1 MLNIIKYSTKSWV
14 FGIVFLLFFL
24 ILSYGFIVFLNTRGF
39 SAAIDNVRTMGM
51 ELRKVLPDN
60 YYFSTQADP
69 EIKKYLDSSISDN
82 RWISSLNI
90 LVKGENTPY
99 FLYPS
104 EDRPDF
110 IKPPENHLTS
120 ISYNMDKFE
129 FRMFYPIETNNGFST
144 YLYIKGNIFY
154 FLKLTYMTK
163 IYVGLSLV
171 CFFFMGWYFLR
182 QYSRLQNMI
191 EMGRKTE
198 KILAEKS
205 GSDEIIAR
213 FARSVLLSNSMDEA
227 SVSVNEAV
235 SSLTGAEYI
244 VSGFIDKGEDFLNL
258 FISSYKSEQIL
269 GEPFFTKK
277 LSKTYGICA
286 KSISSGRGLYINKAE
301 GEHSILPGRNEDY
314 NAKSVIAVPAV
325 VKDKVVG
332 IIAAGSRNTEF
343 NISDQNQLERIAA
356 LYAVAIQKQ
365 QAFLKVME
373 RENQFRV
380 VFKTNPDA
388 VLITTFPEG
397 LVVDVNDG
405 FTNLTGYGA
414 DEVKGYPTMNFLLWE
429 KVEDRLRM
437 LDMIERDDKVINYE
451 AKFRLRTGELI
462 TGLFSAS
469 KIVLNGKT
477 HLLSIVREIEK
488 LKQTENELRKE
499 RAFLSKVVETSP
511 AGIIAVEG
519 KTGEILY
526 ANQRTAD
533 ILGLE
538 IDEIKCRKFHD
549 KSWDIRDFSLNSLD
563 EKDYIFNILK
573 REKTMIQDVRHVV
586 SDGNN
591 RMIYLS
597 FNATPIIGDDG
608 EVEMFVTSIEDV
620 SQKVLTQKCL
630 KEAEERLNSVISS
643 LPVILWAVDNE
654 GRITLCRGMGLRPF
668 GLKPDSL
675 VGKSVYRLYRNF
687 PELIK
692 LVEEGLKL
700 RTFTKVV
707 KFIDRYYEV
716 TVSPIRNDKD
726 QVIGLSGVA
735 ADISRRVKME
745 EEQAILSA
753 AMEQAVES
761 IVITDKYG
769 KIIYVNPAF
778 ENITGYIK
786 NEAIGRNPNIVKSG
800 FHGSFF
806 YEEMWNRLKKGL
818 TWNGY
823 LKNKSKDGNIYEEEA
838 SISPV
843 FDRTGEIQHFVAVK
857 RDVTQ
862 ERRMEAQLRKAQ
874 KLEAIGTLAGGI
886 AHDFNNIL
894 FPIIGFSELL
904 SNKYEKG
911 SEEKRYVKNILSAA
925 YRARD
930 LVHQILTFSRQN
942 EEEKKPVR
950 IDIIIIEAL
959 KLLRASIPST
969 IEIKTDIENTPLTV
983 LADSTKIHQL
993 AMNLGTNAY
1002 QAMEERGGVLG
1013 IYLKTVDID
1022 EEDIDRSVMT
1032 DISSGKYLRFTVS
1045 DTGTGIPRYILE
1057 RIFDPYFTT
1066 KPQGKGTGLGL
1077 ATVHGIVQSC
1087 KGFIRVYSEE
1097 GKGSSFNVFLPVVS
1111 DLDYS
1116 GEKFLPQSIKGG
1128 FEHIL
1133 VADDEELIVEVIGDM
1148 LKDLGYKTTLR
1159 TSSVEAF
1166 EAFKA
1171 NPESFDLLV
1180 TDHTM
1185 PNMTGFELA
1194 RKIHTIRKDLPVI
1207 VCSGFSEIVAVD
1219 KGRKHE
1225 ISSFIMKPV
1234 LKTDLASAV
1243 RKAIDEV
1250 KISETASV

>member
-1 MLNIIKYSTKSWV
+1 MHNIIKSSAKSWV
-14 FGIVFLLFFL
+14 LGLVFLLFFFL
-24 ILSYGFIVFLNTRGF
+24 VSYGFIVFVNTRGF
-39 SAAIDNVRTMGM
+39 SAAIDNVRTMGQK
-51 ELRKVLPDN
+51 LRKDLPDKD
-60 YYFSTQADP
+60 FKSPEPDP
-69 EIKKYLDSSISDN
+69 EIKKYLDSMVSEK
-82 RWISSLNI
+82 RWIGNLNI
-90 LVKGENTPY
+90 LAKQGKDV
-99 FLYPS
+99 FFIFPS
-104 EDRPDF
+104 QDSPEF

-129 FRMFYPIETNNGFST
+129 FKMFYPLESGKKIST
-144 YLYIKGNIFY
+144 YLYVKGNIFY
-154 FLKLTYMTK
+154 FLRLTYMTK
-163 IYVGLSLV
+163 LYVGLSLIS
-171 CFFFMGWYFLR
+171 FFFMGLYFLR

-191 EMGRKTE
+191 EIGRKTE

-244 VSGFIDKGEDFLNL
+244 VSGFLHENQDLLNL
-258 FISSYKSEQIL
+258 FISSHKSERIL
-269 GEPFFTKK
+269 GEPFFTKNV
-277 LSKTYGICA
+277 SSTYGICG
-286 KSISSGRGLYINKAE
+286 KSIISGRGLYINKAQ
-301 GEHSILPGRNEDY
+301 GEHAVLPGRNQDFHA
-314 NAKSVIAVPAV
+314 NSVIAVPAV

-332 IIAAGSRNTEF
+332 IIAAGSRNIEF
-343 NISDQNQLERIAA
+343 SITNQNHLERIAA

-388 VLITTFPEG
+388 VLITSFPEG
-397 LVVDVNDG
+397 KVVDVNDG
-405 FTNLTGYGA
+405 FTNLTGYSA
-414 DEVKGYPTMNFLLWE
+414 EEIKGHTTMNFLLWE
-429 KVEDRLRM
+429 KMDDRRHM
-437 LDMIERDDKVINYE
+437 LSILERDDKVINLE
-451 AKFRLRTGELI
+451 AKFRLRNGELI
-462 TGLFSAS
+462 TGLYSGS
-469 KIVLNGKT
+469 KIVLNGKV
-477 HLLSIVREIEK
+477 HILSIVREIEK
-488 LKQTENELRKE
+488 LKKTENELRKE

-511 AGIIAVEG
+511 AGIIAVDG
-519 KTGEILY
+519 KTGDILY
-526 ANQRTAD
+526 ANQRTSD
-533 ILGLE
+533 ILGIE
-538 IDEIKCRKFHD
+538 IDELKCRTFHD
-549 KSWDIRDFSLNSLD
+549 KSWDIRDFSLNRLE

-573 REKTMIQDVRHVV
+573 REKRVLQDIKHVV
-586 SDGNN
+586 TDGRNN
-591 RMIYLS
+591 MIYLS
-597 FNATPIIGDDG
+597 FNATPIIDENN

-620 SQKVLTQKCL
+620 SQKVLTEKYL
-630 KEAEERLNSVISS
+630 KEAEERLNSVIGS
-643 LPVILWAVDNE
+643 LPVILWAVNNE
-654 GRITLCRGMGLRPF
+654 GKITLCRGMGLRPF
-668 GLKPDSL
+668 GVKPDSL
-675 VGKSVYRLYRNF
+675 AGTSVYRLYKNF
-687 PELIK
+687 PEITK
-692 LVEEGLKL
+692 LVEDGLTF
-700 RTFTKVV
+700 RTFTKVI
-707 KFIDRYYEV
+707 KFMDRYYEV

-726 QVIGLSGVA
+726 EVIGLSGVA

-761 IVITDKYG
+761 IVITDKLG

-778 ENITGYIK
+778 ENITGYLK
-786 NEAIGRNPNIVKSG
+786 TEAIGKKPSIVKSG
-800 FHGSFF
+800 FHGNFF
-806 YEEMWNRLKKGL
+806 YDEMWNRLKRGL

-823 LKNKSKDGNIYEEEA
+823 LKNKSKDGSIYEEEA

-862 ERRMEAQLRKAQ
+862 ERRMESQLRKAQ

-950 IDIIIIEAL
+950 IDIIILEAL

-969 IEIKTDIENTPLTV
+969 IEIKTDIENSTHTV
-983 LADSTKIHQL
+983 LADSTKVHQL

-1002 QAMEERGGVLG
+1002 QAMEEKGGVLG
-1013 IYLKTVDID
+1013 FFLKTVEID
-1022 EEDIDRSVMT
+1022 EEDIDRTVMT
-1032 DISSGKYLRFTVS
+1032 DITSGKYLKFTVS

-1087 KGFIRVYSEE
+1087 RGFIRVYSEE

-1111 DLDYS
+1111 EIEYS
-1116 GEKFLPQSIKGG
+1116 SKKALPQKITGG
-1128 FEHIL
+1128 FEHVL

-1171 NPESFDLLV
+1171 NPENFDLLV

-1185 PNMTGFELA
+1185 PNMTGFDLA
-1194 RKIHTIRKDLPVI
+1194 RKIHSIRKELPVI
-1207 VCSGFSEIVAVD
+1207 VCSGFSEIVAMD
-1219 KGRKHE
+1219 KCKKEE

-1234 LKTDLASAV
+1234 LKTDLAAAV
-1243 RKAIDEV
+1243 RKAIDEI
-1250 KISETASV
+1250 KEDKLS